1 MAEQT
6 KFEEYLNAI
15 SHGIGA
21 FLGLIGL
28 ALLISYDTSK
38 TAWSLFSVIVYGI
51 SIIILFTASTL
62 YHAVSNPRQKHY
74 YRIIDHISI
83 YLLIAGTYTP
93 ILLITLEDSIGWIL
107 FCIMWGLALIGMIL
121 KLFYTGRFEIFSTL
135 LYLIMGWM
143 IVFDFTALSDS
154 VPSEAILWL
163 FAGGLFYTVG
173 IIFYAIHRIPYNHVI
188 WHFFVFAGAIS
199 HFIMILY
206 FLIYKISTL
215 FWLYLFQNT
224 HRPQIFLCFFIA

>member
-1 MAEQT
+1 VAEQT

-188 WHFFVFAGAIS
+188 WHFFVLAGAIS
-199 HFIMILY
+199 HFIMIL
-206 FLIYKISTL
+206 
-215 FWLYLFQNT
+215 
-224 HRPQIFLCFFIA
+224 FFII